1 MQRIFEGLDNLKT
14 LNIALPQSIPNELGR
29 LTHPISSVG
38 ICAGSGGSLLNGLDV
53 DMLFTGE
60 LSHHE
65 ALAAIEQGKCVV
77 TAFHSN
83 SERTYLRSRMRQLL
97 EDQIKTDLTKD
108 GSPSLVTGPMI
119 KVSDA
124 DRDPYES
131 LSTEEVDAVANWNQV
146 DKMNGT

>member
-1 MQRIFEGLDNLKT
+1 M
-14 LNIALPQSIPNELGR
+14 
-29 LTHPISSVG
+29 
-38 ICAGSGGSLLNGLDV
+38 LNGLDV

-83 SERTYLRSRMRQLL
+83 TERTFLRSRMRQLL
-97 EDQIKTDLTKD
+97 EEQVKTDLMND
-108 GSPSLVTGPMI
+108 GLQSFITEPMI

-124 DRDPYES
+124 DRDPYET

-146 DKMNGT
+146 DEMNGA